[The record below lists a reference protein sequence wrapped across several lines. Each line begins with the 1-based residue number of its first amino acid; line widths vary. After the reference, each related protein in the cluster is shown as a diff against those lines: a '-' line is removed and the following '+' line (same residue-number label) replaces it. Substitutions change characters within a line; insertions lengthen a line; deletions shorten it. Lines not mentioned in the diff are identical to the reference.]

1 MRRILQSLAVAV
13 AVAVA
18 VAGCAT
24 TQVAPEKAAAIKT
37 IGLVSALGD
46 EVRLQH
52 VGLTVFSNDLHST
65 KLDWQLDRHVLDRL
79 AQHIGTRYQVRPVSY
94 DKAPLLKAS
103 TKEWIHTDRPTLAE
117 ALRATVPAGV
127 VDAFVVV
134 VPTYMGDTAYGTNQH
149 VYGVGAYTRG
159 VFSERSRANAF
170 AAYRIALIDGKTFTS
185 LADTAALIPSTGR
198 WIGEDVPFRPIPS
211 AGLKNRLDDMRRE
224 DLATLRDAVVGLL
237 DASIPYTLKKMKLID

>member
-1 MRRILQSLAVAV
+1 MRRIRLCLAA
-13 AVAVA
+13 ALA
-18 VAGCAT
+18 VAGCT
-24 TQVAPEKAAAIKT
+24 TTEVAPEKAAAIKT
-37 IGLVSALGD
+37 VGLVSALGE

-52 VGLTVFSNDLHST
+52 VGLTVFSNDLHTT

-79 AQHIGTRYQVRPVSY
+79 AQHLGARYQIRPVSY

-117 ALRATVPAGV
+117 ALRTTVPAGA
-127 VDAFVVV
+127 VDAYVVV
-134 VPTYMGDTAYGTNQH
+134 VPTYMGDTAYRTNQH

-185 LADTAALIPSTGR
+185 LADTAALIPSTER
-198 WIGEDVPFRPIPS
+198 WVGEDVPFRPIPS

-224 DLATLRDAVVGLL
+224 DLAALRDAVVGLL
-237 DASIPYTLKKMKLID
+237 DTSIPYTLKKMKLID